1 MTKKETAQVL
11 AAISSAYPNHDRFAS
26 EQAVEGMATIWAA
39 TFAEDDAKL
48 VQLAVAK
55 HIQTNKWPPSIA
67 EIREIMLAIQCPDMI
82 EPDEAWIA
90 VTDLL
95 YAGGDY
101 EDQSD
106 KLPELIRT
114 AVKAVGWSNLR
125 ELRRQAVIGG
135 KPGLDRV
142 AFMDIYKPLYERER
156 QRQQVAPNIRKAID
170 SITANL
176 SGESRKMIEKARAA
190 REERE
195 EAFRRLELR
204 ALRGNY
210 LTAEEPEVQRI
221 EEKEEST
228 E

>member
-101 EDQSD
+101 EDRSD

-142 AFMDIYKPLYERER
+142 AFMEIYKPLYERER

-176 SGESRKMIEKARAA
+176 SGESRKMIENARAA

-221 EEKEEST
+221 EKKEEST

>member
-1 MTKKETAQVL
+1 MTKKEMFQTI

-26 EQAVEGMATIWAA
+26 EQAVEGMATVWAA
-39 TFAEDDAKL
+39 SFAEDDAKL

-67 EIREIMLAIQCPDMI
+67 EIREIMLTIQCPDMI

-135 KPGLDRV
+135 RPGLDRL

-156 QRQQVAPNIRKAID
+156 QRQQVAPSIRNAID
-170 SITANL
+170 SITENL
-176 SGESRKMIEKARAA
+176 SGESKKMIEKARAA

-195 EAFRRLELR
+195 EAFRRLELG

-210 LTAEEPEVQRI
+210 LTAEDPEVQRI

>member
-1 MTKKETAQVL
+1 MTVKETAQVL

-26 EQAVEGMATIWAA
+26 EQAVEGMAKIWAA

-67 EIREIMLAIQCPDMI
+67 EIREIMWTIQCPDMI
-82 EPDEAWIA
+82 QPDEAWIA

-95 YAGGDY
+95 YTSGDFGD
-101 EDQSD
+101 ESD
-106 KLPELIRT
+106 KLPDLIRT

-125 ELRRQAVIGG
+125 ELRRQAITGG

-156 QRQQVAPNIRKAID
+156 QRQQVAPNIRNAID
-170 SITANL
+170 SITENL

-195 EAFRRLELR
+195 EAFRRLELG

-210 LTAEEPEVQRI
+210 LTAEDPEVQRI